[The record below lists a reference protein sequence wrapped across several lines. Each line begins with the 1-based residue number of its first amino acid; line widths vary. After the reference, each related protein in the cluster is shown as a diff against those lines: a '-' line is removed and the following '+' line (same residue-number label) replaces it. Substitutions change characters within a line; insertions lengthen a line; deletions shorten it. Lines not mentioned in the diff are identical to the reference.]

1 MAKTRLGRPLQGPR
15 DPFVGKVIAGRY
27 QVLDKLS
34 RSAEGINVYKAL
46 HLYVKK
52 FVVAKVMPPHAAQDE
67 ILKERFLREGQASNM
82 IQHPNVVE
90 VYDMGET
97 EDGVLYI
104 IMEYL
109 EGEPLSTMLERGPLS
124 PEMAVSVAVQV
135 LEALGPAH
143 AMGVVHRDLNSSHVF
158 LLTRTE
164 EGRFVKVLDFG
175 IAHLAYEPS
184 ITQVGQVLGTPYT
197 MAPEQIKDEEITGAT
212 DLYSLGCILY
222 AMLTG
227 HYPFEGFAREVMDGH
242 VNRKPRPPG
251 SVTSDVPAALDE
263 IVLRLLAKKPD
274 DRYMDAYEVVRDLV
288 DLGLAIEEDAE
299 AGEGKHDSVPPR
311 EPARRTFPPL
321 ESEAERGAGPWVK
334 FVEEV
339 GALARTKTERSKAE
353 AMTALTEQLDGI
365 DRRMEEISIKLESLD
380 KEVRHS
386 RLSISRALEELA
398 RDQSERNAGLLRST
412 ARVADLHQGMQ
423 ETSERASRLLAGV
436 VTPEF
441 GPDSP
446 SLTRNIAEALM
457 EMSRM
462 AEQWLQYRDQA
473 DRERSR
479 KRDHIRQVRDYDFQ
493 LDELRARLEK
503 VTREGEEAM
512 DGYRQQL
519 ERYGRRRLILLED
532 LSKLAEA
539 FRDKIEL
546 PS

>member
-27 QVLDKLS
+27 QVLEKLS

-97 EDGVLYI
+97 DDGVLYI

-143 AMGVVHRDLNSSHVF
+143 AMGVVHRDLNPSHIF
-158 LLTRTE
+158 LLRRTE

-175 IAHLAYEPS
+175 IAHLAYEPA

-197 MAPEQIKDEEITGAT
+197 MAPEQITNGEITGAT

-222 AMLTG
+222 SMLTG
-227 HYPFEGFAREVMDGH
+227 HYPFEGFAREVMEGH
-242 VNRKPRPPG
+242 VTKKPRPAG
-251 SVTSDVPAALDE
+251 SIASDVPAALDE
-263 IVLRLLAKKPD
+263 IVLKLLEKKPE
-274 DRYMDAYEVVRDLV
+274 DRYLDAYEAVRDLA
-288 DLGLAIEEDAE
+288 DLGLGIEDDEVEED
-299 AGEGKHDSVPPR
+299 GRDSVPPR
-311 EPARRTFPPL
+311 EAVRRTFPPQG
-321 ESEAERGAGPWVK
+321 SEGERGAGPWVK

-339 GALARTKTERSKAE
+339 GALAKTKTERNKAE
-353 AMTALTEQLDGI
+353 AMMALTEQLDGI

-380 KEVRHS
+380 KEVRQS

-423 ETSERASRLLAGV
+423 ETSERASRLLSGV

-441 GPDSP
+441 GPGNP

-479 KRDHIRQVRDYDFQ
+479 KRDHIRQVKDYDFQ
-493 LDELRARLEK
+493 LNELRARLEK
-503 VTREGEEAM
+503 VTREGEETM

-519 ERYGRRRLILLED
+519 ERYGRRRLILLDD
-532 LSKLAEA
+532 LAKLAEA
-539 FRDKIEL
+539 FQDKIEL